1 MKEVVVELRGN
12 KEEPGGSLIPVSA
25 KIYSPKK
32 TRGHEDH
39 YCVIHCPHIFDT
51 DKKIIGV
58 DAKQAIQL
66 SIKFIKELLEHHG
79 VVLEEQ
85 EIPASEDD

>member
-12 KEEPGGSLIPVSA
+12 KEEPGGSLFPVSA
-25 KIYSPKK
+25 KIYSPEK

-39 YCVIHCPHIFDT
+39 YCVIHCPHILDS
-51 DKKIIGV
+51 DKQIFGV
-58 DAKQAIQL
+58 DAEQAIQL
-66 SIKFIKELLEHHG
+66 SIKFIKELLKHHG

-85 EIPASEDD
+85 ENPASAND